1 MTVLIVDDQIHVVS
15 GLVCGIHWDEIGIKK
30 VLKAYNVHEAKEQL
44 KRFDVDIVLCD
55 IEMPVENGLNL
66 CAWSKKMGFHA
77 EFIFLTAH
85 ADFLYAKE
93 AIRLGGFDYVLQP
106 ARYEDVEQ
114 VIIKAKAHVTMQKRM
129 FVMGQCNDMFQKQ
142 RDVLLDGICR
152 SWLSGEV
159 TDWEQIKRN
168 LCNLG
173 IMINDAANAWC
184 SLVTISEKSSVM
196 QEWEESLIAYAL
208 GNILQELLNPYACNC
223 LCWQVK
229 EGEYILLVYAEKEG
243 YIVVESLNNLLK
255 MLRQQFIEHYE
266 QDFSCY
272 VMQCEDLGKLSKAY
286 GILDAM
292 KSDNVEAINGV
303 FWNSRRVVSA
313 LEKIQLSKIVTG
325 WEKLLGNKL
334 YDSFAAD
341 AKEQLLNLCQKRN
354 MDAENLNRYYQEF
367 MRVVYLYANAEG
379 YTAQDIFRSRN
390 DLKNACTAYTSVK
403 KMEWLIEYVH
413 AFFNE
418 CGASDEQ
425 RKTQIDSI
433 FQYIRTHLDENIK
446 RTEVAEA
453 VHLNPNY
460 VSRLF
465 KNTVGISLKEYIL
478 QEKMKLA
485 ARFVKETD
493 LPINVIAMKVGYAN
507 FSLFTQS
514 YKKMCGG
521 LTPVEDRRQ
530 RRKKKM

>member
-15 GLVCGIHWDEIGIKK
+15 GLICGIHWNEIGIQR
-30 VLKAYNVHEAKEQL
+30 VLKAYNAHEAKEHL
-44 KRFDVDIVLCD
+44 KHFDIDIVLCD

-66 CAWSKKMGFHA
+66 CAWSKKMGFPA

-85 ADFLYAKE
+85 ADFVYAKE

-114 VIIKAKAHVTMQKRM
+114 VILKAKSHVMMQKRM
-129 FVMGQCNDMFQKQ
+129 SVMEHCNDMFQKQ
-142 RDVLLDGICR
+142 KDVLMDGLCR

-168 LCNLG
+168 LNNLG
-173 IMINDAANAWC
+173 VMINDAADAWC
-184 SLVTISEKSSVM
+184 ALISISEKSSVM
-196 QEWEESLIAYAL
+196 QEWEESLVAYAL
-208 GNILQELLNPYACNC
+208 HNILQELLRPYAYNC
-223 LCWQVK
+223 LCRQVK
-229 EGEYILLVYAEKEG
+229 EGEYILLLYAEEEG
-243 YIVVESLNNLLK
+243 CIVAESLNNLLE
-255 MLRQQFIEHYE
+255 MLRQQFIKHYE

-272 VMQCEDLGKLSKAY
+272 IMQCENLGKLSEIY
-286 GILDAM
+286 GMLEEM
-292 KSDNVEAINGV
+292 KSDNVETVNGI
-303 FWNSRRVVSA
+303 FRDSKRVRSA
-313 LEKIQLSKIVTG
+313 LEKIQLSKIVTE
-325 WEKLLGNKL
+325 WEKLLTNKL

-341 AKEQLLNLCQKRN
+341 AREQLLNLCQKKN
-354 MDAENLNRYYQEF
+354 MDAEILNRYYQEF
-367 MRVVYLYANAEG
+367 MRVVYLHASAEG
-379 YTAQDIFRSRN
+379 CTAQDIFRSKD
-390 DLKNACTAYTSVK
+390 DLENACTAYTSVK

-418 CGASDEQ
+418 FGATNEQ

-478 QEKMKLA
+478 QEKMNLA
-485 ARFVKETD
+485 ARFVRETD
-493 LPINVIAMKVGYAN
+493 LPINVIAMKVGYDN

-514 YKKMCGG
+514 YKKLCGG
-521 LTPVEDRRQ
+521 LTPVEDRKRN
-530 RRKKKM
+530 REKEM